1 MARHDSRRPASAQ
14 QLVHLSNATAV
25 CVTRISSVRLGLRS
39 IINYHERLLQD
50 CAFATVTMAMKS
62 ASAS

>member
-1 MARHDSRRPASAQ
+1 MIH
-14 QLVHLSNATAV
+14 AV
-25 CVTRISSVRLGLRS
+25 QPPHNSSFIWRISSVRLGLRS